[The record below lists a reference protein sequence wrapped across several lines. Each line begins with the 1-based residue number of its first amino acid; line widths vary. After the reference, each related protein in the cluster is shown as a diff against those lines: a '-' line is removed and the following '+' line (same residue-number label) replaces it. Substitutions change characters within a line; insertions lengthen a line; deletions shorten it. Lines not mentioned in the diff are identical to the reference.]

1 MKLRIFGSTAITT
14 LAVMLFASA
23 TVSAQTTTQKE
34 TICRDGTTVHGTAAD
49 VCAGHGGLRVAAAT
63 TVRHKVT
70 CKDNAVVDTKDGCV
84 VHGGVASTT
93 NVTRTTTET
102 KKRARPEDKDSSDA
116 IALCKDGLYS
126 HAATRAAAC
135 RQHGGVE
142 KYLHRKAGDR
152 R

>member
-1 MKLRIFGSTAITT
+1 MKLRILGSTAMTT

-23 TVSAQTTTQKE
+23 APASAQTTTQKE
-34 TICRDGTTVHGTAAD
+34 TVCRDGTTVHGTTAD

-70 CKDNAVVDTKDGCV
+70 CKDNTVVDTKDGCV
-84 VHGGVASTT
+84 VHNGVASTT

-102 KKRARPEDKDSSDA
+102 KKRGRPEDKDSTEA

-126 HAATRAAAC
+126 HAATRASAC

-142 KYLHRKAGDR
+142 KYLHRKSTSR
-152 R
+152 